1 MLKRILKLAM
11 VSLCL
16 FLITGIPLLAEGQKD
31 GADEKPIT
39 LKLGHVAPESEPYH
53 LAAVKFAELV
63 EERTDGMV
71 KINIFPNSQLGAQ
84 RDMIEGLQMGT
95 VDITLTTSAVLA
107 NFVPTSQVIELPFM
121 FRSRDHVYSV
131 VDGPLAKEI
140 YKGAE
145 DQGLKVISTWENGFR
160 NITNNVR
167 PVSTPSDMDGIK
179 IRVMENQMYIDMF
192 NALGANPVPIA
203 RSELFTALQQGTVDA
218 QENPMGQIYS
228 SRFYEVQ
235 DYVTLSRHTYS
246 PEVVVFSLK
255 NWNKIPSEYQ
265 SIILKAAEEARDYC
279 RKMKIEKDDEF
290 IEGVKKEGMQ
300 VTELTPEQV
309 SMFQDKMKPV
319 WTKYYKVIGEDLIQ
333 KVYNYR

>member
-1 MLKRILKLAM
+1 M
-11 VSLCL
+11 VSTCL
-16 FLITGIPLLAEGQKD
+16 IAIAGFPVVAEGQQD
-31 GADEKPIT
+31 SSADKPIT

-53 LAAVKFAELV
+53 LAAVRFSELV
-63 EERTDGMV
+63 EDRTDGMV

-95 VDITLTTSAVLA
+95 VDIVLTTSAVLA
-107 NFVPTSQVIELPFM
+107 NFIPTSQVIELPFM
-121 FRSRDHVYSV
+121 FRNRDHVYSV

-160 NITNNVR
+160 NITNDVR
-167 PVSTPSDMDGIK
+167 PVSTPSDMNGIK

-246 PEVVVFSLK
+246 PEVVVISLK
-255 NWNKIPSEYQ
+255 NWKKIPSEYQ
-265 SIILKAAEEARDYC
+265 SIIQNAAAEARDYC
-279 RKMKIEKDDEF
+279 RDMKIEKDTEF
-290 IEGVKKEGMQ
+290 IEAVKKEGMQ

-309 SMFQDKMKPV
+309 AMFQDKMKPV
-319 WTKYYKVIGEDLIQ
+319 WKKYYDIIGEDLIQ
-333 KVYNYR
+333 KVYNHK